1 MVFKGICVFKYRKNE
16 IHRLLVKCMKM
27 IMGVK
32 IKGKEILQMIKTA
45 DIIKNVKQI
54 EKENLVAFWKVSGE
68 YGYLSNWYYSEF
80 KIEDVVYDSAEKYI
94 MAQKAIVFQDMEMLE
109 KILASTSQRDIKA
122 YGRKVKNYDD
132 IVWAK
137 KRYDIG
143 LDALK
148 AKFSQN
154 EELKNKLLG
163 TGDKIIVEASPLDRI
178 WGIGLSEQNKDILT
192 PKKWRGRN
200 LLGDMLMQAREELE
214 AC

>member
-1 MVFKGICVFKYRKNE
+1 MKTKY
-16 IHRLLVKCMKM
+16 IF
-27 IMGVK
+27 MGVK
-32 IKGKEILQMIKTA
+32 INRKELFQMIKTA
-45 DIIKNVKQI
+45 EIIKNVKQI
-54 EKENLVAFWKVSGE
+54 EKENLVAFWKASGE

-109 KILASTSQRDIKA
+109 KILASKSQRDIKA

-143 LDALK
+143 VDALK

-154 EELKNKLLG
+154 QELKNKLLG
-163 TGDKIIVEASPLDRI
+163 TKNKIIVEASPLDRI
-178 WGIGLSEQNKDILT
+178 WGIGLSEQNEDILT

-200 LLGDMLMQAREELE
+200 LLGDMLMQVREELQF
-214 AC
+214 C